1 MHKKTMVTPIFVLKG
16 TSNMTRSGAGR
27 NEEDVDHVM
36 FGTPQ
41 YESMNS
47 SCNDTLSRA
56 TRIN

>member
-1 MHKKTMVTPIFVLKG
+1 MITPIFVLKG
-16 TSNMTRSGAGR
+16 TANMTRSGAGL

-47 SCNDTLSRA
+47 SCEDTISRSVSL
-56 TRIN
+56 N